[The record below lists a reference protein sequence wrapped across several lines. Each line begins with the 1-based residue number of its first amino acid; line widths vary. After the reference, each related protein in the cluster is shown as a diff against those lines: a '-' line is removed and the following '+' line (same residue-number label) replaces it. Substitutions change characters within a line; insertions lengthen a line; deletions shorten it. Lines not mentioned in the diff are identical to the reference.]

1 MNRSNSYLKI
11 SKEYFWYIVMDQ
23 FHQAFWKEHFTFLFY
38 ENKNKVAPALEKEEE
53 EISIESPICFTYR
66 KSQMR
71 QHGNL

>member
-1 MNRSNSYLKI
+1 MGGQQMCVLANVSPPVMNDLSCLCP
-11 SKEYFWYIVMDQ
+11 VAVL
-23 FHQAFWKEHFTFLFY
+23 HFY